1 VRRNRSLLN
10 GFLIVFSAIFLSQCT
25 KIKGTDIGAELLPI
39 VDNIIT
45 FDTTFEVIATT
56 YVTPDSLL
64 PRIGRDANGNAGQ
77 YILGHISNDPQFGKT
92 TGSIF
97 FELLPPNFP
106 YFFQNSA
113 DSLYLDSAV
122 LCLRWTNTFGDTN
135 ALQTINVHRVSEL
148 LRLDTVYNTN
158 RNVRYGELIGSKTF
172 APKELDDS
180 VSTFRQTR
188 VNQLRIKLNN
198 SFSRSLLAFDTTARS
213 PYYNDTI
220 FRDFFKGFAL
230 IPQTNGT
237 SANALMSFAMS
248 DTSTHLRLYYRYD
261 KDGVR
266 DTTYRDFRFNS
277 LYPGAGVNYVQRV
290 YNGSEAALHLGDKPR
305 GDSLVYLQSAPGT
318 YALLQIP
325 GLTEFKQKKGNV
337 VVHLAKLSMEETE
350 TPGRRS
356 SLFGT
361 PEFLYLEYLDT
372 LNNAYSPLFNDA
384 FLDGQFEPFF
394 FGGQRKY
401 VKDFSN
407 NLVSAYDM
415 NITRY
420 IQGIITKNNPNFK
433 LKLHAPYA
441 VRYEDLLITFA
452 LNNLARGN
460 VVLGGGSH
468 STKKMKFRVIYS
480 KL

>member
-1 VRRNRSLLN
+1 MRRNRSLLN

-25 KIKGTDIGAELLPI
+25 KIKGTDIGAELLPV

-56 YVTPDSLL
+56 YVTPDSLA

-92 TGSIF
+92 TASIF
-97 FELLPPNFP
+97 FELLPPGFP
-106 YFFQNSA
+106 YFFQNTS

-122 LCLRWTNTFGDTN
+122 LCLRWTNTFGDSN

-148 LRLDTVYNTN
+148 LRVDTVYNTN
-158 RNVRYGELIGSKTF
+158 KNVRYGELIGTKTF

-180 VSTFRQTR
+180 IYTFRQTR
-188 VNQLRIKLNN
+188 INQLRIKLNN
-198 SFSRSLLAFDTTARS
+198 NFSRSLLAFDTSARS

-230 IPQTNGT
+230 VPQTNGT

-248 DTSTHLRLYYRYD
+248 DSSTHLRLYYRYD
-261 KDGVR
+261 KNGLR
-266 DTTYRDFRFNS
+266 DTTYRDFKFNS

-290 YNGSEAALHLGDKPR
+290 YNGSEASLHLGDKPR
-305 GDSLVYLQSAPGT
+305 GDSLVYLQTAPGT
-318 YALLQIP
+318 YALLNIP
-325 GLTEFKQKKGNV
+325 GLNEFKQKKGNV
-337 VVHLAKLSMEETE
+337 IVHLAKLSMEEAE
-350 TPGRRS
+350 TPGRRP

-361 PEFLYLEYLDT
+361 PEYLYLEYLDT
-372 LNNAYSPLFNDA
+372 LKNAFSPLYDDA
-384 FLDGQFEPFF
+384 FLDGQFEPLF
-394 FGGQRKY
+394 FGGRRKY
-401 VKDFSN
+401 VNDFSN

-420 IQGIITKNNPNFK
+420 VQGIITRNNPNFK
-433 LKLHAPYA
+433 LKLYAPYA

-452 LNNLARGN
+452 LNNLSRGN